1 MPNPQLSI
9 IIVNYNT
16 KDDCVKCIQSIY
28 DRILTMSYEVLVCD
42 NGSSDGS
49 LDVVNRKFP
58 WVHTIDNKL
67 NLGFG
72 RANNIGA
79 AHAKAEILFFLNPDT
94 VIDHGIEQMCSYM
107 VEHKDTGLMGPVVM
121 DRNNA
126 RSLFYPPVYSNII
139 LQSMDLIATPV
150 ARLNTTW
157 KKFIYNR
164 YIDRGQIFDTGCVI
178 GCAMMFRKDA
188 YFAINGFDERI
199 FMYLEE
205 FDICRRLKKRDYKVQ
220 VFPQAAIIHYGGHS
234 TKQLPSDFIMKIGT
248 QSFKIVL
255 KKHFPHSWQ
264 IRYSIETL
272 THIRQ
277 VLSAISKVAV
287 NVIAMRDN
295 HENYTYL
302 RSHINQ
308 FKIMRKVLKEKD

>member
-16 KDDCVKCIQSIY
+16 KDDCIKCIQSIY
-28 DRILTMSYEVLVCD
+28 NRILTMSYEVLVCD

-49 LDVVNRKFP
+49 IDAINRKFP
-58 WVHTIDNKL
+58 WVHTIDNKQ

-72 RANNIGA
+72 SANNIGA

-107 VEHKDTGLMGPVVM
+107 IEHKDTGLMGPVVL
-121 DRNNA
+121 DQNNNRN
-126 RSLFYPPVYSNII
+126 LFYPPVYSNIF
-139 LQSMDLIATPV
+139 LQLMDLIATPV
-150 ARLNTTW
+150 ARLSTTG
-157 KKFIYNR
+157 KKFVYNR
-164 YIDRGQIFDTGCVI
+164 HIEQKRIFDIGYII

-188 YFAINGFDERI
+188 YLVINGFDERI

-205 FDICRRLKKRDYKVQ
+205 FDICRRLKKKGYKVQ
-220 VFPQAAIIHYGGHS
+220 IYPQAVIIHYGGHS
-234 TKQLPSDFIMKIGT
+234 TKQIPSDFIMKIGT
-248 QSFKIVL
+248 QSFKRVL
-255 KKHFPHSWQ
+255 KKHFPHSWY

-277 VLSAISKVAV
+277 VLSAVSKV
-287 NVIAMRDN
+287 VINAFAMRDN
-295 HENYTYL
+295 SLNYKYI
-302 RSHINQ
+302 RSHINA
-308 FKIMRKVLKEKD
+308 FRFMRKVLKEKD